1 MDLSTVT
8 YAAKDGIARVVL
20 NRPDQLNAISPR
32 LLEDLDAVCAAVESD
47 ASVRAVALTAA
58 GRAFC
63 AGADLK
69 AVRELSPDPD
79 KWSRFMRLWLRVFN
93 RVEALPVP
101 VVAACRAWPSRV
113 GSSSLWWP
121 TSW

>member
-8 YAAKDGIARVVL
+8 YTAKDGIARVVL
-20 NRPDQLNAISPR
+20 NRANQLNAISPR
-32 LLEDLDAVCAAVESD
+32 LLEDLDTVCAAVEGD
-47 ASVRAVALTAA
+47 ASVRAVTLTAA

-79 KWSRFMRLWLRVFN
+79 KWSRFMRLWHRVFN
-93 RVEALPVP
+93 RV
-101 VVAACRAWPSRV
+101 
-113 GSSSLWWP
+113 
-121 TSW
+121 